1 MRVLAEPQ
9 AWKRALFSAYL
20 MWWAHGGGTAC
31 GECAMASW
39 SMASLPSQH
48 RRRHPLH
55 HQRHGIL
62 GTSRSMSRPTTRG
75 AIGNK
80 GSYMHWACWTHW
92 TPLDPIGLTG
102 PFGETCYL
110 GYPWISVY
118 IHRYP
123 KKIFFFMHKFICHHF
138 VTNMSP
144 LHMRSRPICHHF

>member
-1 MRVLAEPQ
+1 MVEGLLAANARWLLGQWP
-9 AWKRALFSAYL
+9 ACHLSTAAATPSTTSAMEKL
-20 MWWAHGGGTAC
+20 GPHARC
-31 GECAMASW
+31 RD
-39 SMASLPSQH
+39 
-48 RRRHPLH
+48 RRLVGRLV
-55 HQRHGIL
+55 IKA
-62 GTSRSMSRPTTRG
+62 PTCIEH
-75 AIGNK
+75 AEHIGP
-80 GSYMHWACWTHW
+80 HW